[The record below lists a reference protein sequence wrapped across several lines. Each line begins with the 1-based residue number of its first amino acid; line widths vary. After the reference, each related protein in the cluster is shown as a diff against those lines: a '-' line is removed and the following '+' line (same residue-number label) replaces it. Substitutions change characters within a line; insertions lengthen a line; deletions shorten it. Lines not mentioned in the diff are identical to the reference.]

1 MPVQPI
7 TVLGECVADAFVQ
20 SPDAGRLAA
29 PGELILQ
36 VHAGGGP
43 ANTAVG
49 LSRLGSPT
57 RFVARLSEDTFGRLF
72 RTHLTASGV
81 DLSFSVRATEP
92 STLAVAELDRDGRA
106 SYSFHAERTADWQWR
121 PEELAAVPLTGTACV
136 HTGSLALIR
145 EPGGRAV
152 EDFLDLVHRA
162 PGRPTVSIDP
172 NVRPLLVDPA
182 RYRERLDRWCAAADL
197 LRLSAE
203 DLGLLL
209 PGVPPE
215 AACDRWHAA
224 GVRLVVIT
232 LGEQGALASLD
243 GTRVTVPAVPVQVVD
258 TVGAGD
264 AFTAGLLH
272 HLGSHGLL
280 GGGLDRLTAQDTA
293 AACAYASRVAAL
305 TCAVPGPNPPWA
317 GQLTAGPADDPT
329 GTAPDRPA
337 SRPTPRAAV
346 RPHVSPSYDGRT
358 GEAQLTE

>member
-20 SPDAGRLAA
+20 PPAPGAPAA
-29 PGELILQ
+29 PDELTLR

-72 RTHLTASGV
+72 RSRLTASGV
-81 DLSFSVRATEP
+81 DLSLSVRAAEP
-92 STLAVAELDRDGRA
+92 STLAVAELDPDGRA

-152 EDFLDLVHRA
+152 EDLLDRIHRA
-162 PGRPTVSIDP
+162 PDRPTVSIDP

-197 LRLSAE
+197 LRLSAD

-215 AACDRWHAA
+215 EACDRWHAA

-232 LGEQGALASLD
+232 LGADGALASLD
-243 GTRVTVPAVPVQVVD
+243 GTRITVPAVPVRLVD

-272 HLGSHGLL
+272 RLSSRGLL
-280 GGGLDRLTAQDTA
+280 GGALDELTEGDTA
-293 AACAYASRVAAL
+293 DACAYAAGVAAL
-305 TCAVPGPNPPWA
+305 TCAVPGANPPWA
-317 GQLTAGPADDPT
+317 DQLDQARADVPAHP
-329 GTAPDRPA
+329 
-337 SRPTPRAAV
+337 PTP
-346 RPHVSPSYDGRT
+346 
-358 GEAQLTE
+358 

>member
-20 SPDAGRLAA
+20 PPAPGGPAA
-29 PGELILQ
+29 PGELTLR

-49 LSRLGSPT
+49 LARLGTPT
-57 RFVARLSEDTFGRLF
+57 RFVGRLSEDAFGKLF
-72 RTHLTASGV
+72 RSHLRTSGV
-81 DLSFSVRATEP
+81 DLSLSVSATEP
-92 STLAVAELDRDGRA
+92 STLAVAELDPDGRA

-145 EPGGRAV
+145 EPGGRAI
-152 EDFLDLVHRA
+152 EDFLGLLHRA
-162 PGRPTVSIDP
+162 PDRPTVSIDP

-182 RYRERLDRWCAAADL
+182 RYRERLDHWCAAADL
-197 LRLSAE
+197 LRLSAD

-215 AACDRWHAA
+215 EACDRWHAA

-232 LGEQGALASLD
+232 LGADGALASLD
-243 GTRVTVPAVPVQVVD
+243 GTRVSVPAVPVRVVD

-272 HLGSHGLL
+272 HLGSGGLL
-280 GGGLDRLTAQDTA
+280 GGGLDRLTVRDTA
-293 AACAYASRVAAL
+293 EACGYAARVAAL
-305 TCAVPGPNPPWA
+305 TCAVPGPNPPRA
-317 GQLTAGPADDPT
+317 DQLTPA
-329 GTAPDRPA
+329 A
-337 SRPTPRAAV
+337 SGMT
-346 RPHVSPSYDGRT
+346 GRT
-358 GEAQLTE
+358 PALGQPMI